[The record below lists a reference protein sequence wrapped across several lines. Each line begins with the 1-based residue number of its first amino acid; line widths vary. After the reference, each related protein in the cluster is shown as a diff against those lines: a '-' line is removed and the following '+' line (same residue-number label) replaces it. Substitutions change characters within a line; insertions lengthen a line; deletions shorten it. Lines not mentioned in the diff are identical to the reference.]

1 MKVQDSYLREI
12 VAVNMGVTDSE
23 KQTSIFF
30 RTKVFQV
37 EVEVEVEGWTEDLL
51 IPISRYVTHFPLCHR
66 FPVSGGIGA
75 HGIKR
80 EIYPQRGSDSRV
92 R

>member
-1 MKVQDSYLREI
+1 LKVQDSYLREI

-37 EVEVEVEGWTEDLL
+37 EVEVEVEGWTETS
-51 IPISRYVTHFPLCHR
+51 PYTHFPLCNPL
-66 FPVSGGIGA
+66 PVMSPISG
-75 HGIKR
+75 
-80 EIYPQRGSDSRV
+80 
-92 R
+92 

>member
-1 MKVQDSYLREI
+1 LKVQDSYLREI

-37 EVEVEVEGWTEDLL
+37 EVEVEVEGWTETHH
-51 IPISRYVTHFPLCHR
+51 YTHFPLCNP
-66 FPVSGGIGA
+66 FPVMSPI
-75 HGIKR
+75 
-80 EIYPQRGSDSRV
+80 SR
-92 R
+92 